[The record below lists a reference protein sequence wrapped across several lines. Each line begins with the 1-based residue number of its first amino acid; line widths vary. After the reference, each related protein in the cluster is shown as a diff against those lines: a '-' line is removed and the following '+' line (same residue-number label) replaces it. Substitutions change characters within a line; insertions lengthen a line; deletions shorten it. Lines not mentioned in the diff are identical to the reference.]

1 MTTIQIFERNVYGR
15 STIYPTGELAPYIQ
29 SLTGKTTLDPRDLR
43 NLQHLGHEIEVVPD
57 PSSSVTRYVTRTLAD
72 A

>member
-1 MTTIQIFERNVYGR
+1 MNPIQVFERNVYGR
-15 STIYPTGELAPYIQ
+15 SNIYPTGELAPYIQ

-57 PSSSVTRYVTRTLAD
+57 PSSAVSRYVTQTLAQS
-72 A
+72 